1 MKVGLVQHDH
11 QSLRRV
17 LSGSKLCCIGG
28 QALGCCC
35 HRQRLAA
42 KHKVGWQARQGA
54 EGCSAV
60 VYLQEASRHGVTA
73 LPQP

>member
-1 MKVGLVQHDH
+1 MKVGLVQQNH
-11 QSLRRV
+11 QSLWLV
-17 LSGSKLCCIGG
+17 LGGSKLCCVGG
-28 QALGCCC
+28 QALGCSC

-42 KHKVGWQARQGA
+42 KHKVGWEAGQGA

-73 LPQP
+73 LLQL